1 VITSNEGT
9 GSEIGMG
16 NGGIKM
22 EFEMCLWIA
31 RNFAVKEIRVY
42 SVVKCYITD
51 CRMRIE
57 LSLSS
62 YAFR

>member
-1 VITSNEGT
+1 MITSNEGT

-42 SVVKCYITD
+42 SGGKVLHYGLPHENRVISFKLC
-51 CRMRIE
+51 
-57 LSLSS
+57 L
-62 YAFR
+62 